1 HVLRIPASGTS
12 GINKEGPNVRDSRG
26 KARQISTFNGRTVV
40 VKEASV
46 FSNKGFKNFNQ
57 AHLLSD
63 VLYYHPNNDNQPW
76 LIYYIS
82 KPLLGTY
89 ETARIVP
96 AVVPGPTPSLPHA
109 TSSQEAHDMQMDHI
123 TGSFTKKEIKTF
135 HELLANFP
143 MIARQMEPGLDRL
156 FTEFAKELGAK
167 PLPPRPSETPTH
179 SSSSESA
186 DWSNSSQDATA
197 STSAAAAAAAD
208 TTPAS
213 DLHEAT
219 ASTAAY
225 SPEPLPFNSSDYF
238 EDDEDLMRR
247 ALETAVTSA
256 IDLFRLVDKQQLSL
270 LGATTDLTGPLVE
283 RLIERHVVQQVHSS
297 LLFPRLCSC
306 HRTEDLELD
315 AHIRQ
320 MEDLDVSQVG
330 IAIEDGR
337 QGKRDLIRRID
348 RGVVEFRKM
357 ADAECPQAM
366 SDALLAT
373 IKAVSLDEEDTDSN
387 QSEKRAHVVT
397 VNADVLVSLLLM
409 VIVRAQV
416 RHLMSRLVYMQSFI
430 FIDDVEG
437 GEIGY
442 GLSTLEVVLT
452 YLLRDSI
459 SLRKASARNARL
471 WKATK
476 EGRVADM
483 RAILEPGDDDN
494 SDYGIDARED
504 ESRLYGL
511 SSENLNRN
519 NLALQKSAQDEPE
532 NPGLSHV
539 FPFLTWSQFSH
550 LPQKKPKRVSMDV
563 RSLSESSSTSVLSR
577 TTTIGSNLDAVEGD
591 MSIENL
597 TKTQD
602 SSGSSIPMMAVEA
615 SQPASLSYLL
625 SLTQYYPIDSILE
638 DTNNYGTTLFS
649 AAVQLGNRELI
660 DIMLNYLSKCP
671 DKEATMAYYAKADSH
686 GRTIAHYLFSEP
698 RLLSQ
703 LGCDLQWT
711 LKDHNGQT
719 PLFALCR
726 SYDHPYYNKMVNEA
740 LTVAKMAQGDGL
752 PLRLDDHVDLKGNTL
767 LHIVSDPQII
777 YRILAEC
784 DCDPNATN
792 DKRFTPLM
800 MASKYGR
807 VDLVRTLFSDQRVDI
822 SLREM
827 RGLTAVELAKD
838 EDVRNRIDDLIL
850 FSNTPSNPADP
861 SGRITTVVRS
871 IFVEDA
877 SVRFIIKS
885 GAPSNQQRVQST
897 YTITTCRRSLT
908 DFENLLKFLR
918 VEHPASYIP
927 EGPQY
932 PSPFQIPSKPSRAV
946 LHEMQDHL
954 DLLLKTLLAHPT
966 FGLHELL
973 WEFFLVPEMETEMIG
988 ERSQRKAAVLAET
1001 IADDYRPVTKEGV
1014 KEIEQVVSYTQEA
1027 VQAVHSTS
1035 CTLIQHGFSLHNAAC
1050 DVNDSLVL
1058 LTHALA
1064 SLQTPTNALPTSYVE
1079 TFARFASY
1087 FSSSAVDSSPLK
1099 KFLTSLM
1106 SSYRTTSAI
1115 LESLARPVTLISKL
1129 NASTRTLSRLHSS
1142 LASSTMP
1149 RKFSFPVLEESR
1161 QKSVRD
1167 LEAKVLT
1174 LTNEIE
1180 QLSKEISWNKDVI
1193 VGELAGWTSWREVV
1207 GREALRKYVRLSLVR
1222 EKERGRRLE
1231 RCLRNLREV
1240 RHHTP

>member
-1 HVLRIPASGTS
+1 M
-12 GINKEGPNVRDSRG
+12 RDSRG

-46 FSNKGFKNFNQ
+46 FSNKGGSDSPSTQKDFFFLLFADHVLLAIIGFKNFSQ
-57 AHLLSD
+57 AQLLSD
-63 VLYYHPNNDNQPW
+63 VLYYHPNNEVQPW

-89 ETARIVP
+89 EPARIVP
-96 AVVPGPTPSLPHA
+96 AVVPTGE
-109 TSSQEAHDMQMDHI
+109 TSIVNSPPKEAHDMQMDHLV
-123 TGSFTKKEIKTF
+123 GNFSKKEIKTF
-135 HELLANFP
+135 SDLLANFP

-156 FTEFAKELGAK
+156 FTEFEKELGGK
-167 PLPPRPSETPTH
+167 PLPPRPSDTPVTTDVANDVNSNTQTH
-179 SSSSESA
+179 
-186 DWSNSSQDATA
+186 DAA
-197 STSAAAAAAAD
+197 STTSIV
-208 TTPAS
+208 PQ
-213 DLHEAT
+213 
-219 ASTAAY
+219 
-225 SPEPLPFNSSDYF
+225 PLPFNSSEYF

-283 RLIERHVVQQVHSS
+283 RLIERHIAQQVHST
-297 LLFPRLCSC
+297 LLFPRLCAC

-320 MEDLDVSQVG
+320 MEHLDVSQVG

-337 QGKRDLIRRID
+337 QGKLDLIKRID

-357 ADAECPQAM
+357 SSADSPQGM
-366 SDALLAT
+366 SDVLLAT
-373 IKAVSLDEEDTDSN
+373 VKAVSLDEDDTDSTP
-387 QSEKRAHVVT
+387 SEKRSPVVT

-409 VIVRAQV
+409 IIVRAQV
-416 RHLMSRLVYMQSFI
+416 RHLMSRLVYMQHFI
-430 FIDDVEG
+430 FIDDVEN

-442 GLSTLEVVLT
+442 GLSTLEIVLT

-459 SLRKASARNARL
+459 SLRKASARNYRL

-476 EGRVADM
+476 EGRVAAM
-483 RAILEPGDDDN
+483 RAILEPGDDDA
-494 SDYGIDARED
+494 SDYGIDSRED

-511 SSENLNRN
+511 SSENLYRN
-519 NLALQKSAQDEPE
+519 NLALQNSALEADDQ
-532 NPGLSHV
+532 GLSHV
-539 FPFLTWSQFSH
+539 FPFLTWSQFS
-550 LPQKKPKRVSMDV
+550 LPPQKKPKRVSMDV

-602 SSGSSIPMMAVEA
+602 PSGCSIPMMAVEA
-615 SQPASLSYLL
+615 SQPASLAYLL
-625 SLTQYYPIDSILE
+625 SLSQYFPIESILE
-638 DTNNYGTTLFS
+638 DTNNYGTTLLS
-649 AAVQLGNRELI
+649 AAVQLGNKELI
-660 DIMLNYLSKCP
+660 DIMLDYLSKCP
-671 DKEATMAYYAKADSH
+671 NKAAIQAYYATTDAH
-686 GRTIAHYLFSEP
+686 GRTVAHYLFSEP
-698 RLLSQ
+698 RLLSR
-703 LGCDLQWT
+703 LGIDLPWT
-711 LKDHNGQT
+711 LKDRNGQT
-719 PLFALCR
+719 PLFALSR

-740 LTVAKMAQGDGL
+740 LSIAKEAQGDGL

-767 LHIVSDPQII
+767 LHIVSDPQIVL
-777 YRILAEC
+777 RILAEC

-792 DKRFTPLM
+792 DRQFTPLM

-807 VDLVRTLFSDQRVDI
+807 VDLVRTLFGDQRVDI
-822 SLREM
+822 GIRGV

-838 EDVRNRIDDLIL
+838 DDVRNRIDDLIL
-850 FSNTPSNPADP
+850 FSNSPSNPADP

-871 IFVEDA
+871 LFIEDA

-885 GAPSNQQRVQST
+885 GAPNYTQPSRSPT
-897 YTITTCRRSLT
+897 YTITTCRRSLV
-908 DFENLLKFLR
+908 DFENLLQFLR

-927 EGPQY
+927 EGPQF

-946 LHEMQDHL
+946 LHEMQDYL

-966 FGLHELL
+966 FGLHEML
-973 WEFFLVPEMETEMIG
+973 WEFFLVPEMETEMTR
-988 ERSQRKAAVLAET
+988 ERSQRKAAVLTET

-1027 VQAVHSTS
+1027 IRAVHASS
-1035 CTLIQHGFSLHNAAC
+1035 SLLIQRGYSLQNATC
-1050 DVNDSLVL
+1050 DASDSLVL

-1064 SLQTPTNALPTSYVE
+1064 SLQPPTNALPSSYIE
-1079 TFARFASY
+1079 IFARFASY
-1087 FSSSAVDSSPLK
+1087 HSSSAIDSSPLM
-1099 KFLTSLM
+1099 KFLTALM
-1106 SSYRTTSAI
+1106 SSYRTTSAV
-1115 LESLARPVTLISKL
+1115 LESLSRPVTLISKL
-1129 NASTRTLSRLHSS
+1129 NSSTRTLSRLHSQ

-1161 QKSVRD
+1161 QKSVRE
-1167 LEAKVLT
+1167 LEAKVLA

-1207 GREALRKYVRLSLVR
+1207 GREALKKYVRASLVR

-1231 RCLRNLREV
+1231 RCLRSLKQV
-1240 RHHTP
+1240 KHHTI